1 MKKTRLLA
9 LVLALSMVMTLFA
22 GLSIA
27 EEKPVLKVALTTS
40 SMVTDYEDNY
50 FTNYLEDKLG
60 IEIEFQM
67 LPVDAADTRQKIA
80 LLATDVKSPDLPD
93 VFVVDNHLTTEG
105 ILSAGM
111 NGLFLAVEDYANNPE
126 AMPNY
131 NAIPADDR
139 AILDMASTQADGHM
153 YSFPAY
159 EPETWNYTPFRLFLN
174 KAWLDK
180 LGLQVPTTTEELK
193 QVLIAFRDGD
203 PNGNGKADEIGVY
216 GYNGGYGQNTVAAL
230 MNSFVYWNNG
240 QLNCGLALD
249 ESDYDTVYA
258 PFTSDAWREGLRYL
272 KDLYDEGVLSAS
284 IFTDNDTNFKAIL
297 NQEEPIVGLTSA
309 GSLSNWPNAK
319 ENKNF
324 LEMQLIAPLTGPEG
338 VNYTPW
344 IEQWPGQEMMICAN
358 TDKVDLAIKFADEFY
373 DYETSLIE
381 RLGIEGTDWSRDPAQ
396 LEGQTNAYVEV
407 GLTDSVKILITSSF
421 WAENQNHTWRNHGPR
436 YTSLATFLTLFDI
449 TNGPFNPDDPTQL
462 NGKCY
467 EQYFFNRPEKLLP
480 MLKFTEDET
489 EENLDALTYLGDFVK
504 QAMAE
509 FITGVRDIDNDWDA
523 YLADLESY
531 GLSQLIATTQ
541 AVYDRSK

>member
-436 YTSLATFLTLFDI
+436 YTSLATFLTIFDI